1 MPASDRPETPARSE
15 ASASAPAPG
24 EPPDGPAAVGEY
36 RSAPDDVDWAAEAA
50 ACEREAAERGNGR
63 EAALL
68 LHQAG
73 RIQEEHL
80 GSPEVALAYYEGA
93 LAVDPTHRSSL
104 QAARRIAARW
114 GYATRECRFLEA
126 EARVTAEPHRA
137 AELDHA
143 RARLLATLLGKPE
156 EARALL
162 AEAAARDPGNLALLA
177 DHGRLAAAA
186 GRLDEV
192 LADWIAAAAAADD
205 ATAARILCAA
215 AELAEAGLG
224 RSDQAADLAL
234 AAYHRSPGDP
244 AARALSLR
252 HAERLDR
259 GDERVALL
267 AAEGRQ
273 TSSPRAAVLALLQ
286 LARAHEERGNVEEA
300 REALAEAHRRAPQDP
315 AVLAERARSAEGRQ
329 AWDELAEVLR
339 TRVEI
344 FRARGG
350 GDPRELAAGELRLA
364 EVYEEKLGRPEDAAA
379 CYRAALA
386 VDPGNRSALGALGRH
401 HARRG
406 EWEQVLETFLAER
419 DALADPREKAQRCFK
434 AGELLE
440 ERLGRPEAAV
450 GLYAQALALEP
461 GMLAASRAQ
470 ERLLERL
477 GSFGELCQL
486 LEAELLATGEESQRI
501 ALLFRIARL
510 REDRLDDPAGAAA
523 CYRRALEIDPAH
535 LVALRSLALVL
546 ERAGNPAELAVAL
559 EHAAA
564 VVRDQREAVALLTRA
579 GEAREESGDE
589 SGAAAAWERALAFDP
604 THLPALRALGRLCER
619 AGRWEELVDMWRA
632 EAQAIPSADAAATLL
647 VRVGEVL
654 ETRLARPDD
663 AMSAWREALT
673 LSPAHPAAL
682 RSLERLHRA
691 RGELEP
697 LVEVLRA
704 EADSRASP
712 AERAALLHEL
722 AGIWERRIGDAA
734 AAAEAHQEALRADP
748 GFAPSHRALQRLLA
762 GQGRWFELAAACQVE
777 ADHATG
783 AGRSAALLRLA
794 WISAERLADPPA
806 AIAACREVLKDDPGH
821 AGAALLL
828 DRLGVPPEV
837 SARTELAAV
846 LPPGAAR
853 ALWVAAA
860 LDQRLAGGDP
870 GPALEKAVALDPAD
884 PVAGP
889 DVEDEMRRRGR
900 FTELAAL
907 WESREPLAADAAD
920 RAECAL
926 RAAEAWEHAGDVE
939 RAEAAC
945 RRCLALAAGALP
957 ALQILRRM
965 RVRSGDWPG
974 VRQALRAEAA
984 ACRDAG
990 SAAAALAQAADVALR
1005 RLGDRAAAAEDLRE
1019 AQARDP
1025 LDAAVAQKLMA
1036 LLEHSESAADLC
1048 ELREARARA
1057 EVVPGHAAEEWLAA
1071 ARLAEE
1077 RLGDPARALAD
1088 LDRALAA
1095 RPSWPEA
1102 LRRRSRLLA
1111 GRGRAAEAARDLTTC
1126 LELGG
1131 EPPAL
1136 ARLHLELAALHQGP
1150 LGDPALALS
1159 HLNAA
1164 LAAAPDD
1171 AEALARLARVHREG
1185 QNWPAAADALRRLV
1199 SAPGLPADERV
1210 PRLLELAEVQA
1221 EGFGDAAAA
1230 AELCEQA
1237 LQLAPGHAAA
1247 LDLLARVR
1255 ERADDLPGVVAALD
1269 RSAREGKDPARR
1281 VTARLRAAR
1290 ILGNALADPPG
1301 AQELLRQ
1308 VLVEDPA
1315 CIPAREA
1322 LAAMLGAD
1330 APERAVDEH
1339 RHVLELD
1346 AGRVESWRALF
1357 ELFLRSRAH
1366 DRAYIAAGVLK
1377 FLQASDPATDA
1388 ALYAENAPHAPQRSG
1403 RTVDGEDWGLL
1414 RHPLDR
1420 GALSELLALTGGHLV
1435 ELLPAEQGSGTR
1447 VRSGHPV
1454 RRLLQELA
1462 RNLGVD
1468 EPALVEEAE
1477 GAGLALDAAPPDRIR
1492 VGPEFARR
1500 RGLAEQRFLLARAA
1514 ARVKAGSGLAD
1525 HVGPGR
1531 LGEFLAAAVRT
1542 VRPGWSG
1549 TGEPGATLERQVARV
1564 LPRRLRHPLEAL
1576 AARLDPRRADV
1587 IAWYASLAA
1596 TADRAGLL
1604 LSGDPPAALLV
1615 ALRDGAPPPPRP
1627 ETSLEIREAIRARP
1641 DLQVLLRFA
1650 ASEDHFRLRQKLK
1663 LAIA

>member
-1 MPASDRPETPARSE
+1 
-15 ASASAPAPG
+15 
-24 EPPDGPAAVGEY
+24 
-36 RSAPDDVDWAAEAA
+36 VDWAAEAA
-50 ACEREAAERGNGR
+50 ACEREAAERKHGR

-73 RIQEEHL
+73 RIHEEHL
-80 GSPEVALAYYEGA
+80 ASPEVALAYYESA
-93 LAVDPTHRSSL
+93 LAVDPTHRPSL

-143 RARLLATLLGKPE
+143 RARLLAALLGKPE

-162 AEAAARDPGNLALLA
+162 ADAAARDPGNLALFA

-192 LADWIAAAAAADD
+192 LADWVAAAAAADD
-205 ATAARILCAA
+205 STAARILCAA

-224 RSDQAADLAL
+224 HADQAAELAL
-234 AAYHRSPGDP
+234 AAYRRNPADP

-252 HAERLDR
+252 HAERLGR
-259 GDERVALL
+259 SDEQVALL
-267 AAEGRQ
+267 AAEGRG
-273 TSSPRAAVLALLQ
+273 TSSPRAAVLALLE
-286 LARAHEERGNVEEA
+286 LARAHEERGHPQEA
-300 REALAEAHRRAPQDP
+300 REALAEAYRRAPQDP
-315 AVLAERARSAEGRQ
+315 AVLAERARSAEAHQ
-329 AWDELAEVLR
+329 AWDDLAEVLR
-339 TRVEI
+339 ARVAML
-344 FRARGG
+344 RAEGG
-350 GDPRELAAGELRLA
+350 GDPRDLAAGELRLA
-364 EVYEEKLGRPEDAAA
+364 EVYEERLGRPDDAAA

-386 VDPGNRSALGALGRH
+386 VDPGNRAALGALGRY

-406 EWEQVLETFLAER
+406 DWEQVLETFLAER
-419 DALADPREKAQRCFK
+419 DALPDPREKAQRCFK

-450 GLYAQALALEP
+450 GLYAQALALDP
-461 GMLAASRAQ
+461 GLLAAARAQ

-477 GSFGELCQL
+477 GSFAELCQL
-486 LEAELLATGEESQRI
+486 LEAELAATGEASQRI

-510 REDRLDDPAGAAA
+510 SEDRLGDLPAAAA
-523 CYRRALEIDPAH
+523 CYRRALEIDPGH

-546 ERAGNPAELAVAL
+546 ERAGNPSELAVAL

-632 EAQAIPSADAAATLL
+632 EAQAIPSADVAAALL

-682 RSLERLHRA
+682 RCLERLHRS

-697 LVEVLRA
+697 LVDVLRA
-704 EADSRASP
+704 HADSRASP
-712 AERAALLHEL
+712 AERAALLHEV
-722 AGIWERRIGDAA
+722 AGIWERQIGDAA
-734 AAAEAHQEALRADP
+734 AAAEAHQETLRADP
-748 GFAPSHRALQRLLA
+748 TFTPAHRALQRLLA
-762 GQGRWFELAAACQVE
+762 AQGRWFELAAACQL
-777 ADHATG
+777 G
-783 AGRSAALLRLA
+783 AEHTSGAERSGALLRLA

-806 AIAACREVLKDDPGH
+806 AIAACREVLKDAPGH

-828 DRLGVPPEV
+828 DRLGVPPED
-837 SARTELAAV
+837 SARAGLAAA
-846 LPPGAAR
+846 LPAA
-853 ALWVAAA
+853 AAHPLWVAAA
-860 LDQRLAGGDP
+860 LDRRLAGGDA
-870 GPALEKAVALDPAD
+870 GPALEKAVALDPAN

-889 DVEDEMRRRGR
+889 EVDDELRRRGR
-900 FTELAAL
+900 FAELAAL
-907 WESREPLAADAAD
+907 WESREPLAPDGVD

-926 RAAEAWEHAGDVE
+926 RSAEAWEHAGDSE

-945 RRCLALAAGALP
+945 RRCLALAPGALP
-957 ALQILRRM
+957 ALQLLRRI
-965 RVRSGDWPG
+965 RVRAGDWPG
-974 VRQALRAEAA
+974 VRQALRAEAG
-984 ACRDAG
+984 ACRDAAT
-990 SAAAALAQAADVALR
+990 AAGALSQAADVALR
-1005 RLGDRAAAAEDLRE
+1005 RLGDRAAATEDLRA

-1025 LDAAVAQKLMA
+1025 LDSGVADRLVA
-1036 LLEHSESAADLC
+1036 LLERSQSAADLC
-1048 ELREARARA
+1048 EMREARARA
-1057 EVVPGHAAEEWLAA
+1057 EAAPERAGEEWLAA

-1077 RLGDPARALAD
+1077 RLADPARAIAD
-1088 LDRALAA
+1088 LDRALAV
-1095 RPSWPEA
+1095 RPGWPDA

-1111 GRGRAAEAARDLTTC
+1111 GRGRAAEAARDLAAC
-1126 LELGG
+1126 LESGS
-1131 EPPAL
+1131 EPGDL
-1136 ARLHLELAALHQGP
+1136 ARLHLELAALYQGP

-1164 LAAAPDD
+1164 LAAAPED
-1171 AEALARLARVHREG
+1171 AEALERLARVHREA
-1185 QNWPAAADALRRLV
+1185 QNWPAAADALRRLL
-1199 SAPGLPADERV
+1199 SARGLSNEERV
-1210 PRLLELAEVQA
+1210 PRLLELAEVRA

-1237 LQLAPGHAAA
+1237 LRLAPGHAAA
-1247 LDLLARVR
+1247 LDLLARLR
-1255 ERADDLPGVVAALD
+1255 ERADDLPGVVEALD

-1281 VTARLRAAR
+1281 VSARLRAAR
-1290 ILGNALADPPG
+1290 ILGDTLSDPPRALAH
-1301 AQELLRQ
+1301 LRQ
-1308 VLVEDPA
+1308 ALVEDPSSVA
-1315 CIPAREA
+1315 AHQA
-1322 LAAMLGAD
+1322 LAAFLSTS
-1330 APERAVDEH
+1330 APELAVDEH
-1339 RHVLELD
+1339 RRILDLD
-1346 AGRVESWRALF
+1346 ATRTESWRALY
-1357 ELFLRSRAH
+1357 ELFVRARAH
-1366 DRAYIAAGVLK
+1366 DRAYIVAGVLK
-1377 FLQASDPATDA
+1377 FLQASDPSSDA

-1403 RTVDGEDWGLL
+1403 RTLDDEDWRLL

-1420 GALSELLALTGGHLV
+1420 GLLSELLALAGEHLAG
-1435 ELLPAEQGSGTR
+1435 LLPPEKGGGAR

-1462 RNLGVD
+1462 RNLGVE
-1468 EPALVEEAE
+1468 EPSLIEEAE
-1477 GAGLALDAAPPDRIR
+1477 GAGLALDAAPPDQIR

-1500 RGLAEQRFLLARAA
+1500 HGLPEQRFLLARAA
-1514 ARVKAGSGLAD
+1514 ARVKARSSLAD
-1525 HVGPGR
+1525 HLGPGR
-1531 LGEFLAAAVRT
+1531 LGEYLAAAVRL

-1549 TGEPGATLERQVARV
+1549 TGEPGAGLERQVARA
-1564 LPRRLRHPLEAL
+1564 LPRRLRRPLEAL
-1576 AARLDPRRADV
+1576 AERLDPGRVDV
-1587 IAWYASLAA
+1587 IGWYASLAA

-1615 ALRDGAPPPPRP
+1615 SLRDGAPPPQRP
-1627 ETSLEIREAIRARP
+1627 ETGLEIRDAVRARP
-1641 DLQVLLRFA
+1641 DLQMLLRFA
-1650 ASEDHFRLRQKLK
+1650 ASEDHFGLRQKLK